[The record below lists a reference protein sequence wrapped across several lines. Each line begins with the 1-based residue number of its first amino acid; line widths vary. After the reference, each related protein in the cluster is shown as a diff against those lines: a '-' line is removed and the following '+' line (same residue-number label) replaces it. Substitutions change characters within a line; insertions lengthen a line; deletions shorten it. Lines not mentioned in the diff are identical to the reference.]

1 MGYSDLVV
9 FDVVNRL
16 REMRDLSREEIS
28 ALLTEMVNMGL
39 LFKDEMD
46 EILKKLEEEGEGEE
60 EEDDYGE

>member
-1 MGYSDLVV
+1 VGYSDLVV